1 MVSSYRAQFSRIIR
15 ASSYEALV
23 ARIKTNQAQAEYSAR
38 WPGWNGDR
46 LWLRARWQPSSRRKS
61 KPAKEPRARGIDRWN
76 ARSLGAAL
84 EAFILE
90 HEYCGEQDS
99 DVESDR
105 VWLSCTCGATINRD
119 SDADRSGPVV
129 QVDSLKKLMIAGLV
143 AVLGFAPAFALAQAQ
158 RDETMVEREETML
171 IGQVQ
176 SVDETGTKI
185 TLTDGTKLVTPP
197 GSVIRPGALQEGT
210 TVVAIYRQD
219 LD

>member
-1 MVSSYRAQFSRIIR
+1 VREELTAGKRGW
-15 ASSYEALV
+15 
-23 ARIKTNQAQAEYSAR
+23 ARSNTSLT
-38 WPGWNGDR
+38 GT
-46 LWLRARWQPSSRRKS
+46 ST
-61 KPAKEPRARGIDRWN
+61 
-76 ARSLGAAL
+76 SLGAAL

-90 HEYCGEQDS
+90 HEYCGEKHS

-119 SDADRSGPVV
+119 ADADRSGPVV

-176 SVDETGTKI
+176 SVDETGTAI
-185 TLTDGTKLVTPP
+185 TLTDGTKLLTPP
-197 GSVIRPGALQEGT
+197 GSVLRPGALEKGAM
-210 TVVAIYRQD
+210 VIAMYREENGDKILTRLSLAQSESAPSTPSQSPRRY
-219 LD
+219 